1 MRLNDYLLLEEITQR
16 EFGEQLDPPVSQG
29 LVYQWICGRTRVTLH
44 YALQI
49 QEKTRG
55 KVSPQDCADMY
66 KGVKKR
72 LNFYTNPSFV
82 TLEERC

>member
-1 MRLNDYLLLEEITQR
+1 MRLNDYLLSEAITQR

-29 LVYQWICGRTRVTLH
+29 LIYQWICGRTRVTLH

-49 QEKTRG
+49 QEKTLG

-66 KGVKKR
+66 KGLKKR
-72 LNFYTNPSFV
+72 LNFSANPSFANV
-82 TLEERC
+82 EERG